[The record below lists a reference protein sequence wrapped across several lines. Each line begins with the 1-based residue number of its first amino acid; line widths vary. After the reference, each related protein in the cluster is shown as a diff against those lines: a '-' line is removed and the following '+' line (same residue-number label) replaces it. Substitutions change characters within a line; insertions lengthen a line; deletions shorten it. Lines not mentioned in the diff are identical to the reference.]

1 MARGNGQTH
10 ITAPLA
16 ADPVSLL
23 KKLAKHRTVSSS
35 AAVTLLIVAT
45 VLVGPLLLPYDFA
58 AADLELGLSAPSLA
72 NGHYLGTDPLG
83 RDVLARI
90 LYGGR
95 ISLLVAVVSTL
106 VSLTIGIPYGAVAG
120 YLGGRV
126 DEVMM
131 RLVDILYS
139 LPYMFLAILLMA
151 LFADPGLAEPVMAFF
166 DLEPNGQVATWLSGS
181 GLRMVLLFAALGAVS
196 WLTTARIVRGQ
207 VLSLKNMDFI
217 EAARAIGLS
226 HRAIIFR
233 HLIPNT
239 LGIVIVYA
247 TLTIPSVIL
256 QEAFLSFLG
265 LGIRPPQA
273 SWGTLINDGVQA
285 MAVAPWLLV
294 FPGLILAV
302 TLLSL
307 NFLGEGLRDA
317 LEVTSQP

>member
-10 ITAPLA
+10 ISAPLA
-16 ADPVSLL
+16 AHPLSLR
-23 KKLAKHRTVSSS
+23 KKLTSHGTVSSS
-35 AAVTLLIVAT
+35 AAVTLLIVAA
-45 VLVGPLLLPYDFA
+45 VLVGPLLLPYDFT
-58 AADLELGLSAPSLA
+58 AADLELGLSPPSLT
-72 NGHYLGTDPLG
+72 NGHYLGTDQLG
-83 RDVLARI
+83 RDVLARM

-120 YLGGRV
+120 YLGGQV

-139 LPYMFLAILLMA
+139 LPYMFLVILLMA
-151 LFADPGLAEPVMAFF
+151 LFADPGLAEPVLAFF
-166 DLEPNGQVATWLSGS
+166 DLEPNGKVATWLSGP

-196 WLTTARIVRGQ
+196 WLTTARIARGQ

-217 EAARAIGLS
+217 EAARAIGSS

-317 LEVTSQP
+317 LDVTG